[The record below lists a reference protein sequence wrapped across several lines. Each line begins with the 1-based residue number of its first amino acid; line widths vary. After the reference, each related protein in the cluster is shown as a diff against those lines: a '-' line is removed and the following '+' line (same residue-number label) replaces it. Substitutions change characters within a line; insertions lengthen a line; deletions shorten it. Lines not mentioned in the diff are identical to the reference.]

1 MKKSAT
7 NRYVCSFQQTQNMK
21 TINKTEE
28 VKMRGKNKVFLM
40 GNLVIVPK
48 LKFTSSGVAICNF
61 SIAINRRVKREG
73 EWTDEV
79 DYIDVVVLGKQ
90 GETCGEYLSKGRG
103 VFIEGR
109 LENSTW
115 ETEDGQKRSK
125 IRVVATNVQFLPRS
139 SSTDEADVPY

>member
-1 MKKSAT
+1 
-7 NRYVCSFQQTQNMK
+7 
-21 TINKTEE
+21 
-28 VKMRGKNKVFLM
+28 MRGINKVFLM
-40 GNLVIVPK
+40 GNLVRDPE